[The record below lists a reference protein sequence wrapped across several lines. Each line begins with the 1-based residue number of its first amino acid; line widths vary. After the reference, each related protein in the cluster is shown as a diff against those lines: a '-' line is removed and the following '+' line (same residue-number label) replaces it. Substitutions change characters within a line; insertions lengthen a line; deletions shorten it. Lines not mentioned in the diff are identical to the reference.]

1 MQSAIIHH
9 ALNQRILCLI
19 QVDTTGLALVG
30 SQAIPA
36 GQTHQIPGTCF
47 VHTAEHLDHPAV
59 VSQL

>member
-1 MQSAIIHH
+1 MQSATMHNV
-9 ALNQRILCLI
+9 LNQQILCLI

-36 GQTHQIPGTCF
+36 GQTHQIPGTCL
-47 VHTAEHLDHPAV
+47 VHTGHHLHRPAL